1 MRIAA
6 SHARLSCA
14 ALLLGA
20 SFFASVSVS
29 AQTPAP
35 AEPAAPVVKPKTPPP
50 PPKKPVKTPAKP
62 GANAAATDANGT
74 AAAPPKAAAPKA
86 AAPANPRAAR
96 RQPAAPAG
104 NAAAPAA
111 AAPAPAAALPNGRS
125 NPFGT
130 GTPAAAAP
138 GASAPQPGGSLS
150 NAAGGPATSA
160 GAQRAPV
167 QAEGLH
173 VFHGADYSATAYGCY
188 RSGTRVLCDFDVT
201 KAHPAQGR
209 AAIWHTMQMVDSGG
223 KINPRH
229 DAYFLFEDGSK
240 APNAF
245 LSDKPVR
252 FIMEFDNIGAN
263 ITSVTLSNGADR
275 AESIPITAAAQTQAA
290 VPAPATGSA
299 INP

>member
-1 MRIAA
+1 MRIAV
-6 SHARLSCA
+6 SHAKLSCT

-20 SFFASVSVS
+20 SFFAGVSVS

-35 AEPAAPVVKPKTPPP
+35 ADPVAPVVKPKTPP
-50 PPKKPVKTPAKP
+50 KKPAKTPAKP
-62 GANAAATDANGT
+62 VADAPTDANGN
-74 AAAPPKAAAPKA
+74 AVAPPKA

-96 RQPAAPAG
+96 RQPAAPAAK
-104 NAAAPAA
+104 AAAPTTPAA
-111 AAPAPAAALPNGRS
+111 AAPSSALPNGRS

-130 GTPAAAAP
+130 GNTGAAAP
-138 GASAPQPGGSLS
+138 GASSAQPSGSLS
-150 NAAGGPATSA
+150 NAAGGSTASA
-160 GAQRAPV
+160 GAQRTPV

-201 KAHPAQGR
+201 KLHPAQGK
-209 AAIWHTMQMVDSGG
+209 AALWHTMQMVDSGG

-290 VPAPATGSA
+290 APAPAAGSA